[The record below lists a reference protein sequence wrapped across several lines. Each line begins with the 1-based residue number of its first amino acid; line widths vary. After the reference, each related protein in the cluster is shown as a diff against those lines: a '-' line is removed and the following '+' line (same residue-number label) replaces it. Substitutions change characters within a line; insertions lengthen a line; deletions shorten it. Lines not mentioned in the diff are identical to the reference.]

1 MAMYEE
7 HGPPPPAAAIGATA
21 ATQHGLLSVDQQRL
35 LGVSKKAVESRRLNG
50 RYERIG
56 RGVDRISGAP
66 LTWEQQVMAACL
78 IAGPLVAASHRTAS
92 RLWNLG
98 TFEAPIEI
106 STRYERSPD
115 VDGVVRHRS
124 LDLDCDDITI
134 VRDIPTTTVTRLLVD
149 AGAVL
154 PRFLVG
160 RLVERAVGRKLTNP
174 DELAGIVRRVGRRGR
189 RGAGVLRQVLN
200 GRALGARSGESELEE
215 IFARL
220 CAEWNL
226 PAPSFQHWIDVR
238 GEWRRIDF
246 AYVEKKIAIEI
257 DGYEFHSP
265 NDIFVDDRVR
275 QNDLVGMQWRV
286 LRFTYEQLVRHPETV
301 VRQILDLF

>member
-1 MAMYEE
+1 MYDREE
-7 HGPPPPAAAIGATA
+7 TPQPAALGAIASS
-21 ATQHGLLSVDQQRL
+21 QHGVLSTGQQRL

-50 RYERIG
+50 RYDRLG
-56 RGVDRISGAP
+56 RGVDRIAGAP
-66 LTWEQQVMAACL
+66 RTWEQQVMAACL
-78 IAGPLVAASHRTAS
+78 SAGPLAAASHRTAS

-124 LDLDCDDITI
+124 LDLEHGDVTI
-134 VRDIPTTTVTRLLVD
+134 VRGIPTTTVARLLVD

-160 RLVERAVGRKLTNP
+160 RLVERAVGRQLTDP
-174 DELAGIVRRVGRRGR
+174 DELDAMVRRVQKRGR
-189 RGAGVLRQVLN
+189 RGVGVLRQVLA
-200 GRALGARSGESELEE
+200 GRSLGSRSGESELEE

-220 CAEWNL
+220 CTEGNL
-226 PAPSFQHWIDVR
+226 PLPTFQHWIQVR

-246 AYVEKKIAIEI
+246 AYVEQKIAIEV
-257 DGYEFHSP
+257 DGYDVHTLPSV
-265 NDIFVDDRVR
+265 FVDDRVR
-275 QNDLVGMQWRV
+275 QNDLIAAGWRV
-286 LRFTYEQLVRHPETV
+286 LRFSYDQLVRHPDTV
-301 VRQILDLF
+301 IRQILDLL